1 MGRHFLG
8 PTHLS
13 NESESKTCKIFWG
26 GEATELGDGSLR
38 PPKGS
43 GPQVG
48 RAVPNSICCFYFFA
62 RPGRLDVL
70 KGGERNAKP
79 GRTTML
85 THDAMR
91 RLTPGLLVAVLLAAV
106 EAFAQTTQSSTEQ
119 DQKDLAVT
127 VYNSNVAL
135 VRDVR
140 RLHLPTG
147 TVDLRF
153 MDIAARVN
161 PATVHIVSL
170 TAPKE
175 LTVLEQNYE
184 YDLLSPQK
192 LLAKYVGKELTLVRL
207 VEENNSTK
215 EVSVKAILLANNE
228 GPVWKV
234 GNEIIT
240 GMGADRYIFPDLP
253 ENLYS
258 KPTLVWLLDNRREGE
273 QTVEA
278 SYLTNDL
285 NWNADYV
292 LTVGTDQK
300 VADLN
305 GWVTIVN
312 NSGTAFRNAQLQLVA
327 GELHRVYAE
336 TDGLV
341 AREMAMK
348 AAVPAPQFAQEA
360 LSEYHL
366 YTLERRTNL
375 RNNETKQISL
385 LSSTGVHIGK
395 HFEVDGQQFYYHNAQ
410 RPGVPLK
417 DPVQVRLKFK
427 NAEANSLGLP
437 LPAGTVRV
445 YQGDSKGR
453 VQFIGEDHID
463 HTPKDETLDLHI
475 GNAFDVVSE
484 RKQTDFQ
491 VLGRNAYEMA
501 FEISLRNHKPDPI
514 TVEVNEPIGGDWK
527 MLESNFK
534 WEKTAAFAARFTVPV
549 SANGESVLKYRVRVR
564 WE

>member
-1 MGRHFLG
+1 MLKEHTPCREKE
-8 PTHLS
+8 PS
-13 NESESKTCKIFWG
+13 
-26 GEATELGDGSLR
+26 A
-38 PPKGS
+38 
-43 GPQVG
+43 
-48 RAVPNSICCFYFFA
+48 
-62 RPGRLDVL
+62 GRLAPPL
-70 KGGERNAKP
+70 A
-79 GRTTML
+79 L
-85 THDAMR
+85 
-91 RLTPGLLVAVLLAAV
+91 AVLWVAAS
-106 EAFAQTTQSSTEQ
+106 AFAQATLRSTEQ

-127 VYNSNVAL
+127 VYNSNVGL

-140 RLHLPTG
+140 RLRLPTG

-153 MDIAARVN
+153 MDIAAQVN

-215 EVSVKAILLANNE
+215 EVPQKATLLANNE

-240 GMGADRYIFPDLP
+240 GMGADRYVFPDLP

-258 KPTLVWLLDNRREGE
+258 KPTLVWLFDNRREGE

-278 SYLTNDL
+278 SYLTNQM
-285 NWNADYV
+285 NWSADYV
-292 LTVGTDQK
+292 LTVAADQK
-300 VADLN
+300 AADLN

-312 NSGTAFRNAQLQLVA
+312 NSGTSFRNAQLQLVA
-327 GELHRVYAE
+327 GAVHRVMPLPPSAGIVE
-336 TDGLV
+336 
-341 AREMAMK
+341 EMAVSK
-348 AAVPAPQFAQEA
+348 AARAQFAQEA

-366 YTLERRTNL
+366 YTLERRTTVQND
-375 RNNETKQISL
+375 ESKQISL
-385 LSSTGVHIGK
+385 LSATGVHIEK

-410 RPGVPLK
+410 RPGQPLK
-417 DPVQVRLKFK
+417 DPIQVRLKFK
-427 NAEANSLGLP
+427 NSEANSLGMP

-453 VQFIGEDHID
+453 VQFIGEDRID
-463 HTPKDETLDLHI
+463 HTPKDERLDLYI
-475 GNAFDVVSE
+475 GNAFDVVAE

-491 VLGRNAYEMA
+491 TLGRNAYEMA
-501 FEISLRNHKPDPI
+501 FEISLRNHKSEPI
-514 TVEVNEPIGGDWK
+514 TVEVNEPFGGDWK
-527 MLESNFK
+527 MIESNFK

-549 SANGESVLKYRVRVR
+549 AASGESVLKYRVRVR